1 MKLQGIV
8 QKINIKPYD
17 GKNLYSFFL
26 KGQDGMYSLGERAPS
41 FKEGDSI
48 QFETLQR
55 GKYVNAVN
63 VAPWVSD
70 GTTTA
75 PTVPSTARTSGW
87 TTTGQRGGKSSEEK
101 VYWAKKD
108 AASEVTQRRIE
119 IQAARNAAIEAA
131 RFLIEKE
138 FVKTPTKQAD
148 KYDSYLAL
156 VNQLADEFLGNTAK
170 RLDAAGTERT
180 VPSAS
185 TVGLGLEGSEAG
197 SVGSNDEAKWA

>member
-1 MKLQGIV
+1 MQGIV

-75 PTVPSTARTSGW
+75 PTVTSTARKIYNAT
-87 TTTGQRGGKSSEEK
+87 GGKSLEEK
-101 VYWAKKD
+101 AYWNKRD
-108 AASEVTQRRIE
+108 ATQEVTQRRIE

-156 VNQLADEFLGNTAK
+156 VNQLADEFLSNTAT
-170 RLDAAGTERT
+170 RLDGRGAESTASGVSSER
-180 VPSAS
+180 
-185 TVGLGLEGSEAG
+185 LGLEGSEAG